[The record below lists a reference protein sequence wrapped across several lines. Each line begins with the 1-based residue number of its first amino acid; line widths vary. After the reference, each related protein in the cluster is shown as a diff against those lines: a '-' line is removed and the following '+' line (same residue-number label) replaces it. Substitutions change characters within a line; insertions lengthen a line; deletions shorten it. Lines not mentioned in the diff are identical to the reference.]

1 MTLPATAGSAAAPP
15 RLRGYFGIGVER
27 VSKPMNVGNLF
38 RTAHAFGASFVF
50 TIAAA
55 YSVRAA
61 RSDTSLAPKHL
72 PFYRFDSVESM
83 QLPAGCQL
91 VGIEITEDAVAL
103 PTFHHPLSA
112 AYVLGPERGSLSP
125 ALLARCTRVVRIP
138 TAFSLN
144 VATAGA
150 VVLYDRLL
158 TMGRFGER
166 PLGSQGETAAPP
178 AHVHGRP
185 ISRRK
190 RTGAP

>member
-1 MTLPATAGSAAAPP
+1 
-15 RLRGYFGIGVER
+15 
-27 VSKPMNVGNLF
+27 
-38 RTAHAFGASFVF
+38 
-50 TIAAA
+50 
-55 YSVRAA
+55 
-61 RSDTSLAPKHL
+61 
-72 PFYRFDSVESM
+72 
-83 QLPAGCQL
+83 
-91 VGIEITEDAVAL
+91 
-103 PTFHHPLSA
+103 
-112 AYVLGPERGSLSP
+112 
-125 ALLARCTRVVRIP
+125 VRIP